1 MAKKEKFMSWI
12 KSFTHSSFN
21 LFAGN
26 ILDAFQPLDFF
37 HFYPL
42 WHDLWVKR
50 IAAVIKS
57 LDLENKKFAEVKHI
71 LPPPSNMRA
80 ILQKLIPCYQGVQ
93 EKNIEEYKTVTNFFA
108 RMLSEACPT
117 DPFAMNS
124 NIAHSEQEI
133 GEMIKSIQWKFGDS
147 YSAKKIGRLI
157 TAAGSLVHGLYNDLA
172 TDFGWEAYGPYITGE
187 KETIL
192 IRHFPDLRPL
202 DLWSENFVASIKDL
216 AIYTWYQDVDWEI
229 SFVGCHTLVKNG
241 DPISGMK
248 KFAVV
253 ADGRVLSVE
262 EIVSLVDI
270 LAQKAET
277 LYKEIRIKDIEE
289 TKRMILRQEHYQLKK
304 MFDAAGLD
312 WNTTAEIHARVE
324 NKPLLD
330 NFLPRG
336 KILVSVEEYKEEF
349 GIKYFA
355 KEVLEVDL

>member
-1 MAKKEKFMSWI
+1 MSWI

-50 IAAVIKS
+50 IVIVIKS
-57 LDLENKKFAEVKHI
+57 LDLESKKFQEIKHL

-80 ILQKLIPCYQGVQ
+80 ILQKLIPCYQGVK
-93 EKNIEEYKTVTNFFA
+93 EKNIEEYRLVTNFFA
-108 RMLSEACPT
+108 RMLVESCPN

-124 NIAHSEQEI
+124 NIAHSDLEI
-133 GEMIKSIQWKFGDS
+133 GEMIKNIQWQSGDS
-147 YSAKKIGRLI
+147 CSAKKIGRLI

-172 TDFGWEAYGPYITGE
+172 TDFGWEAYGPYTVGE
-187 KETIL
+187 KENIL
-192 IRHFPDLRPL
+192 VRHFPDLQPL
-202 DLWSENFVASIKDL
+202 DLWSENFVAPIKDL
-216 AIYTWYQDVDWEI
+216 VIYSWYENVEWEI

-241 DPISGMK
+241 DQIAGLK

-253 ADGRVLSVE
+253 ADGRLLSIEETVFLVE
-262 EIVSLVDI
+262 L
-270 LAQKAET
+270 LAKKAET
-277 LYKEIRIKDIEE
+277 LYKEIRTKDIEE
-289 TKRMILRQEHYQLKK
+289 IKKMVLRQEHYQLKK

-312 WNTTAEIHARVE
+312 WNTTAEIHVRVE
-324 NKPLLD
+324 NKPLLS
-330 NFLPRG
+330 NLLPRG

-355 KEVLEVDL
+355 KEVLDLEL